1 MADTD
6 YRQDGATSIISM
18 LGSIVA
24 ALGFEITDNAKAAVT
39 MLKMQKEILENASLR
54 DFLTGNVT
62 LKTIQNISTGVW
74 YVPGK
79 LVHFVQQYLASEL
92 GGGYPEEGGIRFHDD
107 IVKIPEGQL
116 PKVITIKAA
125 DSKYTVWEIFRELCH
140 KFFGAVVTYEFDY
153 DVWKAKKDHNCYYI
167 SDGNDSW
174 VFKQNVMAMF
184 EYVDS
189 DYAPGGINSKRRNLE
204 IVVLAPP
211 GSELYSGSI
220 PVDTTRTEQG
230 YTRTYRT
237 LSPGV
242 RVSSPIYDIKTKA
255 STGEDSNIST
265 LRVTT
270 NSSLASYDYK
280 NGGGVAYKKLYNN
293 VDLINESHMYL
304 STDAYLS
311 SFQSGGGITRGGGVG
326 RPHGSLPKD
335 ESFPP
340 CGGDTTVPQITEW
353 SNRVI
358 NWNGECYMPLT
369 YYKVNPSNENPGTE
383 PGSPSTPIEPDD
395 PRLDPESPVYTPSI
409 PGDIIKYSYPNDYV
423 QSTPQNGNNTVQTT
437 GQLKDNYTNATNG
450 PSDIPNTDIKGGLY
464 TLWHPSADNLQKLG
478 AFLYGGTTQGTIASI
493 IGDPINAIIQLTEWA
508 VTPVDGPVKSPVIC
522 NIGATELKMPTIPN
536 QFMQF
541 DCGTIEIPREYH
553 DFRDYEPY
561 TRLSL
566 FLPFVGDVNI
576 STNDCITPHKIR
588 VIYNIDFLSGVA
600 CAEVLVDEDVR
611 YAYQAAMCAAVPV
624 TSSDAS
630 RLIASIIGAAVGT
643 VGGGVM
649 GGIVGGTAGSRMAA
663 RALIGG
669 VSDVAMSPING
680 IQTQRT
686 SSISAN
692 TGLLGEMKPY
702 VLITRPISVVADQ
715 YKSLLG
721 QPYQLDGTL
730 GSQKG
735 FVKVREVHL
744 DGVTATETEKTEIER
759 MLKEGVII

>member
-1 MADTD
+1 MAETD
-6 YRQDGATSIISM
+6 YKQNGATSIISM

-24 ALGFEITDNAKAAVT
+24 ALGFEITDNVKAAVD
-39 MLKMQKEILENASLR
+39 MLKMQR
-54 DFLTGNVT
+54 DLMLDSTMRDYLTGQYT
-62 LKTIQNISTGVW
+62 LKTIQNIATGAW

-79 LVHFVQQYLASEL
+79 LVSWVQKWLSQNGAYSVTPTLPDYTDGEVVKFL
-92 GGGYPEEGGIRFHDD
+92 GSSYDE
-107 IVKIPEGQL
+107 
-116 PKVITIKAA
+116 IKAFFSA
-125 DSKYTVWEIFRELCH
+125 EDISYFDSIIAHFNLSLDGTIFELLAQAPSSSDPISTYSIVVGRNSITPDTAAVESDIDGN
-140 KFFGAVVTYEFDY
+140 KFIRYPIYSDSYNSRVSGGFSSRALYNDK
-153 DVWKAKKDHNCYYI
+153 WYI
-167 SDGNDSW
+167 SLTSDGATII
-174 VFKQNVMAMF
+174 KA
-184 EYVDS
+184 
-189 DYAPGGINSKRRNLE
+189 
-204 IVVLAPP
+204 
-211 GSELYSGSI
+211 
-220 PVDTTRTEQG
+220 
-230 YTRTYRT
+230 
-237 LSPGV
+237 LSNYGHV
-242 RVSSPIYDIKTKA
+242 KFQA
-255 STGEDSNIST
+255 
-265 LRVTT
+265 
-270 NSSLASYDYK
+270 
-280 NGGGVAYKKLYNN
+280 GGGV
-293 VDLINESHMYL
+293 
-304 STDAYLS
+304 
-311 SFQSGGGITRGGGVG
+311 TRGGGVG
-326 RPHGSLPKD
+326 RHHYSLPQD
-335 ESFPP
+335 ENFPP

-353 SNRVI
+353 SGRVI
-358 NWNGECYMPLT
+358 NWNNDCYMPLT
-369 YYKVNPSNENPGTE
+369 YFKVNPSNENPGTE
-383 PGSPSTPIEPDD
+383 PGSPNTPIEPED
-395 PRLDPESPVYTPSI
+395 PRVDPDSPNYDPSI
-409 PGDIIKYSYPNDYV
+409 PNVIIKYFYPEDYV
-423 QSTPQNGNNTVQTT
+423 QSTPQNGNNTVQTS
-437 GQLKDNYTNATNG
+437 GQLKDNYTNANNG
-450 PSDIPNTDIKGGLY
+450 PSNIPNTDIKGGLY

-576 STNDCITPHKIR
+576 STNDCITPHKIH

-600 CAEVLVDEDVR
+600 CAEVLIDEDVR

-630 RLIASIIGAAVGT
+630 RLIASIIGAAAGT
-643 VGGGVM
+643 VSGGVM
-649 GGIVGGTAGSRMAA
+649 GGIVGGTAGSRMAS

-669 VSDVAMSPING
+669 VTDVAMSPING

-686 SSISAN
+686 GSISAN

-702 VLITRPISVVADQ
+702 VLVTRPISVVADQ

-744 DGVTATETEKTEIER
+744 DGVTATEAEKNEIEQ
-759 MLKEGVII
+759 MLKEGVIL

>member
-6 YRQDGATSIISM
+6 YKQNGATSIISM
-18 LGSIVA
+18 LCSIVA
-24 ALGFEITDNAKAAVT
+24 ALGFEITDNAKAAVNMLQMQRDLMLDST
-39 MLKMQKEILENASLR
+39 MK
-54 DFLTGNVT
+54 DYLTGEYA
-62 LKTIQNISTGVW
+62 LKTLQNIATGAW
-74 YVPGK
+74 YAPGK
-79 LVHFVQQYLASEL
+79 LVSWVQKWLANNGGYGDTIDYPDYVVGAEISFGGLSFEKIMYAIRESTGLNVNTFNEIIKRYNSELDETDGHIYNFLVRVPKGSSSTTEYIISRSVKSASEL
-92 GGGYPEEGGIRFHDD
+92 LVDYGKKYVVSNDTYPGDTNNL
-107 IVKIPEGQL
+107 Q
-116 PKVITIKAA
+116 AQ
-125 DSKYTVWEIFRELCH
+125 
-140 KFFGAVVTYEFDY
+140 FGPLS
-153 DVWKAKKDHNCYYI
+153 
-167 SDGNDSW
+167 SDLL
-174 VFKQNVMAMF
+174 QNV
-184 EYVDS
+184 DS
-189 DYAPGGINSKRRNLE
+189 VWYGYEASRDIYYTSIGK
-204 IVVLAPP
+204 IVM
-211 GSELYSGSI
+211 
-220 PVDTTRTEQG
+220 
-230 YTRTYRT
+230 
-237 LSPGV
+237 
-242 RVSSPIYDIKTKA
+242 SSYLK
-255 STGEDSNIST
+255 
-265 LRVTT
+265 
-270 NSSLASYDYK
+270 
-280 NGGGVAYKKLYNN
+280 VAYNHRQSGFLFSNFGY
-293 VDLINESHMYL
+293 IIL
-304 STDAYLS
+304 SR
-311 SFQSGGGITRGGGVG
+311 GGGITRGGGVG
-326 RPHGSLPKD
+326 RHHYSLPKD
-335 ESFPP
+335 ENFPP

-353 SNRVI
+353 SGRVV
-358 NWNGECYMPLT
+358 NWNSDCYMPLT
-369 YYKVNPSNENPGTE
+369 YFKVNPSNENPGTE
-383 PGSPSTPIEPDD
+383 PGSPNTPIEPED
-395 PRLDPESPVYTPSI
+395 PRLDPDSPNYDPSI
-409 PGDIIKYSYPNDYV
+409 PNVIIKYFYPEDYV
-423 QSTPQNGNNTVQTT
+423 QSTPQNGGNTVQTS
-437 GQLKDNYTNATNG
+437 GQLRDNYTNANNG
-450 PSDIPNTDIKGGLY
+450 PSNIPNTDIKGGLY

-576 STNDCITPHKIR
+576 STNDCITPHKIH

-600 CAEVLVDEDVR
+600 CAEVLIDEDVR

-630 RLIASIIGAAVGT
+630 RLIASIIGAAVGA

-663 RALIGG
+663 SSLISG
-669 VSDVAMSPING
+669 VSSATLSPING

-686 SSISAN
+686 GSISAN

-702 VLITRPISVVADQ
+702 VLVTRPISVVADQ

-744 DGVTATETEKTEIER
+744 DGISATETEKNEIEQL
-759 MLKEGVII
+759 LKEGVIL

>member
-1 MADTD
+1 MADND

-39 MLKMQKEILENASLR
+39 MLKMQR
-54 DFLTGNVT
+54 DLMLDSTMRDYLTGQYT
-62 LKTIQNISTGVW
+62 LKTLQNIATGAW

-79 LVHFVQQYLASEL
+79 LISWVQRWLASDE
-92 GGGYPEEGGIRFHDD
+92 GGGYPGGSYKEYTYPNIYDFTGMVSNIPVWDSLNVNGKISIDTFKTHWPDDSFELNDGVWYIESMYNLRSGHDTWYVGLYLLRKLNLSILTNVSVNYIRGYS
-107 IVKIPEGQL
+107 V
-116 PKVITIKAA
+116 
-125 DSKYTVWEIFRELCH
+125 ELL
-140 KFFGAVVTYEFDY
+140 
-153 DVWKAKKDHNCYYI
+153 
-167 SDGNDSW
+167 SDGSFSYNNW
-174 VFKQNVMAMF
+174 TNGVTLVTGKQA
-184 EYVDS
+184 
-189 DYAPGGINSKRRNLE
+189 NLYHGT
-204 IVVLAPP
+204 IPVNTTP
-211 GSELYSGSI
+211 SSGSFHQI
-220 PVDTTRTEQG
+220 IVAR
-230 YTRTYRT
+230 
-237 LSPGV
+237 
-242 RVSSPIYDIKTKA
+242 SSFVA
-255 STGEDSNIST
+255 
-265 LRVTT
+265 
-270 NSSLASYDYK
+270 
-280 NGGGVAYKKLYNN
+280 GGGV
-293 VDLINESHMYL
+293 
-304 STDAYLS
+304 
-311 SFQSGGGITRGGGVG
+311 TRGGGTG

-335 ESFPP
+335 ENFPP

-353 SNRVI
+353 SGRVI
-358 NWNGECYMPLT
+358 NWNDDCYMPLT

-383 PGSPSTPIEPDD
+383 PGSPNTPIDPDD

-409 PGDIIKYSYPNDYV
+409 PGDIIKYFYPEDYV
-423 QSTPQNGNNTVQTT
+423 QSTPQNGDNTVQTT
-437 GQLKDNYTNATNG
+437 GQLKDNYTNANNG

-464 TLWHPSADNLQKLG
+464 TLWHPSADNIQKLG

-576 STNDCITPHKIR
+576 STNDCITPHKIH

-600 CAEVLVDEDVR
+600 CAEVLIDEDVR

-643 VGGGVM
+643 VSGGVM

-663 RALIGG
+663 RSLIGG
-669 VSDVAMSPING
+669 VSEVAMSPINS
-680 IQTQRT
+680 IHTQRT
-686 SSISAN
+686 GSISAN

-702 VLITRPISVVADQ
+702 VLVTRPISVVADQ
-715 YKSLLG
+715 YKSLIG

-730 GSQKG
+730 GSQNG

-744 DGVTATETEKTEIER
+744 DGVTATETEKIEIER
-759 MLKEGVII
+759 LLKEGVIL

>member
-6 YRQDGATSIISM
+6 YKQDGATSIISM

-24 ALGFEITDNAKAAVT
+24 ALGFEITDNAKAAIT
-39 MLKMQKEILENASLR
+39 MLKMQR
-54 DFLTGNVT
+54 DLMLDSTMKDYLTGQYT
-62 LKTIQNISTGVW
+62 LKTLQNIATGAW

-79 LVHFVQQYLASEL
+79 LISWVQKWLASVE
-92 GGGYPEEGGIRFHDD
+92 GGGYPGVSYKEYTYPNIYDFTGMVSNIQVWDSLNVNNTISIDTFRTHWPDDSFELNDGVWFMGSLYTLRSGYDTWNVDLWLVRKLKLDVQSSVTISYIRRYN
-107 IVKIPEGQL
+107 VQL
-116 PKVITIKAA
+116 LADGSYRYDKSTDGTNTI
-125 DSKYTVWEIFRELCH
+125 S
-140 KFFGAVVTYEFDY
+140 G
-153 DVWKAKKDHNCYYI
+153 
-167 SDGNDSW
+167 
-174 VFKQNVMAMF
+174 KQAQ
-184 EYVDS
+184 
-189 DYAPGGINSKRRNLE
+189 
-204 IVVLAPP
+204 
-211 GSELYSGSI
+211 LYSGTI
-220 PVDTTRTEQG
+220 PVNTT
-230 YTRTYRT
+230 
-237 LSPGV
+237 P
-242 RVSSPIYDIKTKA
+242 SS
-255 STGEDSNIST
+255 G
-265 LRVTT
+265 
-270 NSSLASYDYK
+270 SYHQLIAAR
-280 NGGGVAYKKLYNN
+280 GSFVA
-293 VDLINESHMYL
+293 
-304 STDAYLS
+304 
-311 SFQSGGGITRGGGVG
+311 GGGITRGGGTG

-335 ESFPP
+335 ENFPP

-353 SNRVI
+353 SSKVI
-358 NWNGECYMPLT
+358 NWNNDCYMPLT

-383 PGSPSTPIEPDD
+383 PGSPNTPIDPDD
-395 PRLDPESPVYTPSI
+395 PRLNPESPVYTPSI
-409 PGDIIKYSYPNDYV
+409 PGDITKYFYPEDYV
-423 QSTPQNGNNTVQTT
+423 QSTPQSGNNTVQTT
-437 GQLKDNYTNATNG
+437 GQLKNNYNNAING
-450 PSDIPNTDIKGGLY
+450 PSNIPSTDIKGGLY

-508 VTPVDGPVKSPVIC
+508 VVPVDGPVKSPVIC

-576 STNDCITPHKIR
+576 STNDCIIPHKIH

-663 RALIGG
+663 RAVIGG
-669 VSDVAMSPING
+669 VSDAVMSPIGG
-680 IQTQRT
+680 IQMQRT
-686 SSISAN
+686 GSISAN

-702 VLITRPISVVADQ
+702 VLVTRPISVVADQ

-730 GSQKG
+730 GSRKG

-744 DGVTATETEKTEIER
+744 DGVTATETEKNEIER
-759 MLKEGVII
+759 ILKEGVIL

>member
-1 MADTD
+1 MADE
-6 YRQDGATSIISM
+6 YKENGSTSIISM
-18 LGSIVA
+18 LGSVIA
-24 ALGFEITDNAKAAVT
+24 ALGYEVTDNVQAAVA

-54 DFLTGNVT
+54 DFLTGNVA
-62 LKTIQNISTGVW
+62 LKTIQNISTGAW
-74 YVPGK
+74 YIPGK
-79 LVHFVQQYLASEL
+79 LIHFVQEYLASEL
-92 GGGYPEEGGIRFHDD
+92 GGGYPGYKLVNYVSPNKYNFKGKTSTLNIGRFIESKANIDISTFEAQWPDEDFSKDSGVWLLYENGGQSN
-107 IVKIPEGQL
+107 G
-116 PKVITIKAA
+116 
-125 DSKYTVWEIFRELCH
+125 YN
-140 KFFGAVVTYEFDY
+140 EF
-153 DVWKAKKDHNCYYI
+153 
-167 SDGNDSW
+167 
-174 VFKQNVMAMF
+174 
-184 EYVDS
+184 
-189 DYAPGGINSKRRNLE
+189 
-204 IVVLAPP
+204 VVLAK
-211 GSELYSGSI
+211 LISI
-220 PVDTTRTEQG
+220 
-230 YTRTYRT
+230 T
-237 LSPGV
+237 LSSNEINYIFSEKYLVKCTGV
-242 RVSSPIYDIKTKA
+242 SPQFTYTYQHNSNGTTSIYGSDMVDYYGKLSLESAYTLGMIFRVIIP
-255 STGEDSNIST
+255 
-265 LRVTT
+265 
-270 NSSLASYDYK
+270 
-280 NGGGVAYKKLYNN
+280 NGTFV
-293 VDLINESHMYL
+293 
-304 STDAYLS
+304 
-311 SFQSGGGITRGGGVG
+311 SGGGITRGGGVS
-326 RPHGSLPKD
+326 RHSLPQE

-340 CGGDTTVPQITEW
+340 CGGDTTVPQITQW

-369 YYKVNPSNENPGTE
+369 YYKVNPSNENPGTV

-395 PRLDPESPVYTPSI
+395 PTVDPET
-409 PGDIIKYSYPNDYV
+409 IIKYIYPNNEPQDV
-423 QSTPQNGNNTVQTT
+423 PQNGDNTVQTT
-437 GQLKDNYTNATNG
+437 GQLKDNYTNANNG

-541 DCGTIEIPREYH
+541 DCGIIEIPREYH

-576 STNDCITPHKIR
+576 STNDCITPHKIH

-600 CAEVLVDEDVR
+600 CAEVLIDEDVR

-669 VSDVAMSPING
+669 ASEVAMSPING

-686 SSISAN
+686 GSISAN

-702 VLITRPISVVADQ
+702 VLVTRPISVVADQ

-744 DGVTATETEKTEIER
+744 DGITATETEKTEIER
-759 MLKEGVII
+759 MLKEGVIL

>member
-6 YRQDGATSIISM
+6 YKQNGATSIISM

-39 MLKMQKEILENASLR
+39 ILKMQR
-54 DFLTGNVT
+54 DLMLDSTMKDYLTGEYT
-62 LKTIQNISTGVW
+62 LKTLQNIATGAW

-79 LVHFVQQYLASEL
+79 LVSWVQKWLASDK
-92 GGGYPEEGGIRFHDD
+92 GGGYPGD
-107 IVKIPEGQL
+107 
-116 PKVITIKAA
+116 VIITN
-125 DSKYTVWEIFRELCH
+125 Y
-140 KFFGAVVTYEFDY
+140 
-153 DVWKAKKDHNCYYI
+153 
-167 SDGNDSW
+167 
-174 VFKQNVMAMF
+174 VFKDNETVDYFNIPSDVHTYNTGIKGVDEVLSHYNLGNIPFVYETRSNGTNIKVFPINFDRPDTLQLQALQSQSFALTHSRIYYEHNTIVGNYD
-184 EYVDS
+184 EYS
-189 DYAPGGINSKRRNLE
+189 NSGGWTGASVTNERYNNHGSYLTFYEGTSLE
-204 IVVLAPP
+204 IRI
-211 GSELYSGSI
+211 G
-220 PVDTTRTEQG
+220 
-230 YTRTYRT
+230 
-237 LSPGV
+237 
-242 RVSSPIYDIKTKA
+242 
-255 STGEDSNIST
+255 
-265 LRVTT
+265 T
-270 NSSLASYDYK
+270 NLGARFE
-280 NGGGVAYKKLYNN
+280 A
-293 VDLINESHMYL
+293 
-304 STDAYLS
+304 
-311 SFQSGGGITRGGGVG
+311 GGGITRGGGVS
-326 RPHGSLPKD
+326 RHHYSLPKD
-335 ESFPP
+335 ENFPP

-353 SNRVI
+353 SGRVI
-358 NWNGECYMPLT
+358 NWNNDCYMPLT
-369 YYKVNPSNENPGTE
+369 YFKVNPSNENPGTE
-383 PGSPSTPIEPDD
+383 PGSPNTPIEPED
-395 PRLDPESPVYTPSI
+395 PRLDPESPQYDPSI
-409 PGDIIKYSYPNDYV
+409 PNVIIKYFYPEDYV
-423 QSTPQNGNNTVQTT
+423 QSTPQNGDNTVQTS
-437 GQLKDNYTNATNG
+437 GQLQDNYTNANNG

-576 STNDCITPHKIR
+576 STNDCITPHKIH

-600 CAEVLVDEDVR
+600 CAEVLIDEDVR
-611 YAYQAAMCAAVPV
+611 YAYQAAMCAAIPV

-630 RLIASIIGAAVGT
+630 RLLASLIGAAVGA

-649 GGIVGGTAGSRMAA
+649 GGIVGGTAGSRMVASS
-663 RALIGG
+663 LIGG
-669 VSDVAMSPING
+669 VSEAALSPING

-686 SSISAN
+686 GSISAN

-702 VLITRPISVVADQ
+702 ILVTRPISVVADQ

-744 DGVTATETEKTEIER
+744 DGITATEAEKTEIEQ
-759 MLKEGVII
+759 MLKQGVIL

>member
-6 YRQDGATSIISM
+6 YKQNGATSIISM

-39 MLKMQKEILENASLR
+39 MLKMQR
-54 DFLTGNVT
+54 DLMLDSTMRDYLTGQYT
-62 LKTIQNISTGVW
+62 LKTLQNIATGAW

-79 LVHFVQQYLASEL
+79 LVSWVQKWLASDE
-92 GGGYPEEGGIRFHDD
+92 GGGYPSSDTEFKVVPSDLHKGDIVYGVPYTLNQLLNDD
-107 IVKIPEGQL
+107 IIVNANPALKYFKDNLGNSRYQDVLNTYGNWYCSFRNGEYYWLYMYKEL
-116 PKVITIKAA
+116 PTAFTIYSANTRY
-125 DSKYTVWEIFRELCH
+125 STYTVEYGATYSYVSIEIQPTIYPPFSTYTANSGGLCYGEKDTDH
-140 KFFGAVVTYEFDY
+140 GASSF
-153 DVWKAKKDHNCYYI
+153 
-167 SDGNDSW
+167 
-174 VFKQNVMAMF
+174 
-184 EYVDS
+184 
-189 DYAPGGINSKRRNLE
+189 
-204 IVVLAPP
+204 
-211 GSELYSGSI
+211 SI
-220 PVDTTRTEQG
+220 MLGTPHFV
-230 YTRTYRT
+230 
-237 LSPGV
+237 
-242 RVSSPIYDIKTKA
+242 A
-255 STGEDSNIST
+255 
-265 LRVTT
+265 
-270 NSSLASYDYK
+270 
-280 NGGGVAYKKLYNN
+280 GGGV
-293 VDLINESHMYL
+293 
-304 STDAYLS
+304 
-311 SFQSGGGITRGGGVG
+311 TRGGGVG
-326 RPHGSLPKD
+326 RHHYSLPKD
-335 ESFPP
+335 ENFPP

-358 NWNGECYMPLT
+358 NWNSDCYMPLT
-369 YYKVNPSNENPGTE
+369 YFKVNPSNENPGTE
-383 PGSPSTPIEPDD
+383 PGSPNTPIEPDD
-395 PRLDPESPVYTPSI
+395 PRLDPDSPNYDPSI
-409 PGDIIKYSYPNDYV
+409 PNVIIKYFYPEDYV
-423 QSTPQNGNNTVQTT
+423 QSTPQNGGNTVQTS
-437 GQLKDNYTNATNG
+437 GQLQDNYTNANNG
-450 PSDIPNTDIKGGLY
+450 PSNIPNTNIKGGLY

-478 AFLYGGTTQGTIASI
+478 AFLYGGTTQGTIAAI

-576 STNDCITPHKIR
+576 STNDCIIPHKIH

-600 CAEVLVDEDVR
+600 CAEVLIDEDVR

-643 VGGGVM
+643 VSGGVM
-649 GGIVGGTAGSRMAA
+649 GGIVGGTAGSRMAS

-669 VSDVAMSPING
+669 VSEVAMSPING
-680 IQTQRT
+680 IHTQRT
-686 SSISAN
+686 GSISAN

-702 VLITRPISVVADQ
+702 VLVTRPISVVADQ

-721 QPYQLDGTL
+721 QPYQLDGSL
-730 GSQKG
+730 GSQTG

-744 DGVTATETEKTEIER
+744 DGITATEAEKTEIEQL
-759 MLKEGVII
+759 LKEGVIL

>member
-6 YRQDGATSIISM
+6 YKQNGATSIISM

-39 MLKMQKEILENASLR
+39 MLKMQR
-54 DFLTGNVT
+54 DLMLDSTMRDYLTGQYT
-62 LKTIQNISTGVW
+62 LKTIQNIATGAW

-79 LVHFVQQYLASEL
+79 LVSWVQKWLADNGGYGDSTDYNNDDIIVGQELVFNRLYGDSIAVKVVDDMRKRVPEYLNVSDYDWYYGEFSITTYNATQRCIGIHMSFTPKTNKLYSRSRATCEVPTSGIYANMQSVTSANDYFFVTSVGESKNLTASAYYDLTGNFIAWNSVPGLYTYAITQLAQYLQSGVNL
-92 GGGYPEEGGIRFHDD
+92 NSLIIGGNYYSG
-107 IVKIPEGQL
+107 
-116 PKVITIKAA
+116 ITIWPY
-125 DSKYTVWEIFRELCH
+125 SRGT
-140 KFFGAVVTYEFDY
+140 
-153 DVWKAKKDHNCYYI
+153 
-167 SDGNDSW
+167 
-174 VFKQNVMAMF
+174 FK
-184 EYVDS
+184 
-189 DYAPGGINSKRRNLE
+189 P
-204 IVVLAPP
+204 
-211 GSELYSGSI
+211 
-220 PVDTTRTEQG
+220 
-230 YTRTYRT
+230 
-237 LSPGV
+237 
-242 RVSSPIYDIKTKA
+242 
-255 STGEDSNIST
+255 
-265 LRVTT
+265 
-270 NSSLASYDYK
+270 
-280 NGGGVAYKKLYNN
+280 
-293 VDLINESHMYL
+293 
-304 STDAYLS
+304 
-311 SFQSGGGITRGGGVG
+311 GGGITRGGGVS
-326 RPHGSLPKD
+326 RHHYSLPK
-335 ESFPP
+335 EENFPP

-353 SNRVI
+353 SGRVI
-358 NWNGECYMPLT
+358 NWNNDCYMPLT
-369 YYKVNPSNENPGTE
+369 YFKVNPSNENPGTE
-383 PGSPSTPIEPDD
+383 PGSPNTPIEPDD
-395 PRLDPESPVYTPSI
+395 PRLDPDSPNYDPSI
-409 PGDIIKYSYPNDYV
+409 PNVIIKYFYPEDYV
-423 QSTPQNGNNTVQTT
+423 QSTPQNGGNTVQAS
-437 GQLKDNYTNATNG
+437 GQLQDNYTNANNG
-450 PSDIPNTDIKGGLY
+450 PSNIPNTDIKGGLY

-478 AFLYGGTTQGTIASI
+478 AFLYGGTTQGTIAAI

-576 STNDCITPHKIR
+576 STNDCVTPHKIH

-600 CAEVLVDEDVR
+600 CAEVLIDEDVR

-643 VGGGVM
+643 VSGGVM
-649 GGIVGGTAGSRMAA
+649 GGIVGGTAGSRMAS

-669 VSDVAMSPING
+669 VSEVAMSPING

-686 SSISAN
+686 GSISAN

-702 VLITRPISVVADQ
+702 VLVTRPISVVADQ
-715 YKSLLG
+715 YKSLIG

-730 GSQKG
+730 GSQTG

-744 DGVTATETEKTEIER
+744 DGITATEAEKNEIEQ
-759 MLKEGVII
+759 MLKEGVIL

>member
-6 YRQDGATSIISM
+6 YKQNGATSIISM

-39 MLKMQKEILENASLR
+39 MLKMQR
-54 DFLTGNVT
+54 DLMLDSTIRDYLTGQYT
-62 LKTIQNISTGVW
+62 LKTIQNIVTGAW

-79 LVHFVQQYLASEL
+79 LVSWVQKWLASAI
-92 GGGYPEEGGIRFHDD
+92 GGGYAGTYIDYSIFTNGKVISESDNILYVTSWENLVSTLLELENNVRPEDKIVDKNYGNLEGCLRALYAKYPGIEDD
-107 IVKIPEGQL
+107 ISSGKLINIRAYRYQTSQSIDINCRYMATRDTLNGKRVSVSNGNNYNRASI
-116 PKVITIKAA
+116 PKVKQSTRLYRYFPSI
-125 DSKYTVWEIFRELCH
+125 
-140 KFFGAVVTYEFDY
+140 
-153 DVWKAKKDHNCYYI
+153 
-167 SDGNDSW
+167 DGNGYFDNSGGNTDSTLFIYEW
-174 VFKQNVMAMF
+174 LHGTDAN
-184 EYVDS
+184 
-189 DYAPGGINSKRRNLE
+189 PH
-204 IVVLAPP
+204 
-211 GSELYSGSI
+211 SELFA
-220 PVDTTRTEQG
+220 T
-230 YTRTYRT
+230 
-237 LSPGV
+237 
-242 RVSSPIYDIKTKA
+242 
-255 STGEDSNIST
+255 NIGGN
-265 LRVTT
+265 VF
-270 NSSLASYDYK
+270 NA
-280 NGGGVAYKKLYNN
+280 GGGV
-293 VDLINESHMYL
+293 
-304 STDAYLS
+304 
-311 SFQSGGGITRGGGVG
+311 TRGGGVS
-326 RPHGSLPKD
+326 RHHYSLPKD
-335 ESFPP
+335 ENFPP

-353 SNRVI
+353 SGRVI
-358 NWNGECYMPLT
+358 NWNNDCYMPLT
-369 YYKVNPSNENPGTE
+369 YFKVNPSNENPGTE
-383 PGSPSTPIEPDD
+383 PGSPNTPIEPED
-395 PRLDPESPVYTPSI
+395 PRLDPESPNYDPSI
-409 PGDIIKYSYPNDYV
+409 PDVIIKYFYPEDYV
-423 QSTPQNGNNTVQTT
+423 QSTPQNGDNTVQTS
-437 GQLKDNYTNATNG
+437 GQLQDNYTNATNG

-478 AFLYGGTTQGTIASI
+478 AFLYSGTTQGTIASI

-576 STNDCITPHKIR
+576 STNDCITPHKIH

-600 CAEVLVDEDVR
+600 CAEVLIDEDVR
-611 YAYQAAMCAAVPV
+611 YAYQAAMCAAIPV

-643 VGGGVM
+643 VSSGVM
-649 GGIVGGTAGSRMAA
+649 GGIVGGTAGSRMAS

-669 VSDVAMSPING
+669 VTDVAMSPING

-686 SSISAN
+686 GSISAN

-702 VLITRPISVVADQ
+702 VLVTRPISVVADQ

-730 GSQKG
+730 GSRRG
-735 FVKVREVHL
+735 FIKVREVHL
-744 DGVTATETEKTEIER
+744 DGITATEAEKTEIEQ
-759 MLKEGVII
+759 MLKEGVIL

>member
-6 YRQDGATSIISM
+6 YKQNGTTSIISM

-24 ALGFEITDNAKAAVT
+24 ALGFEITDNAKAAVNMLQMQRDLMLDST
-39 MLKMQKEILENASLR
+39 MK
-54 DFLTGNVT
+54 DYLTGEYA
-62 LKTIQNISTGVW
+62 LKTLQNIATGAW

-79 LVHFVQQYLASEL
+79 LVSWVQKWLANNGGYGDTIDYPDYVVGAGISFGGLSFEKIMYAIRESTGLNVNTFNEIIKRYNSELDETDGHIYNFLVRVPEGSSSTTEYVISRSVKSASEL
-92 GGGYPEEGGIRFHDD
+92 LESYEKTYVVSNDTYPGDTNNLQVQFSSLSRIR
-107 IVKIPEGQL
+107 L
-116 PKVITIKAA
+116 P
-125 DSKYTVWEIFRELCH
+125 D
-140 KFFGAVVTYEFDY
+140 
-153 DVWKAKKDHNCYYI
+153 
-167 SDGNDSW
+167 
-174 VFKQNVMAMF
+174 
-184 EYVDS
+184 VDS
-189 DYAPGGINSKRRNLE
+189 VWYGYEAYRDIYYTSIGK
-204 IVVLAPP
+204 VLMNPY
-211 GSELYSGSI
+211 L
-220 PVDTTRTEQG
+220 
-230 YTRTYRT
+230 
-237 LSPGV
+237 
-242 RVSSPIYDIKTKA
+242 K
-255 STGEDSNIST
+255 
-265 LRVTT
+265 
-270 NSSLASYDYK
+270 
-280 NGGGVAYKKLYNN
+280 VAYNHRQSGFLFSNFGY
-293 VDLINESHMYL
+293 IIL
-304 STDAYLS
+304 SR
-311 SFQSGGGITRGGGVG
+311 GGGITRGGGVS
-326 RPHGSLPKD
+326 RHHYSLPKD
-335 ESFPP
+335 ENFPP

-353 SNRVI
+353 SGRVI
-358 NWNGECYMPLT
+358 NWNDDCYMPLT
-369 YYKVNPSNENPGTE
+369 YFKVNPSNENPGIE
-383 PGSPSTPIEPDD
+383 PGSPNTPIEPED
-395 PRLDPESPVYTPSI
+395 PRLDPDSPNYDPSI
-409 PGDIIKYSYPNDYV
+409 PNVIIKYFYPEDYV
-423 QSTPQNGNNTVQTT
+423 QSTPQNGANTVQTS

-508 VTPVDGPVKSPVIC
+508 VTPIDGPVKSPVIC

-541 DCGTIEIPREYH
+541 DCGTIEVPREYH

-576 STNDCITPHKIR
+576 STNDCITPHKIH

-600 CAEVLVDEDVR
+600 CAEVLIDEDVR

-643 VGGGVM
+643 VSGGVM
-649 GGIVGGTAGSRMAA
+649 GGIVGGTAGSRMAS

-669 VSDVAMSPING
+669 VTDVAMSPING

-686 SSISAN
+686 GSISAN

-702 VLITRPISVVADQ
+702 VLVTRPISVVADQ

-730 GSQKG
+730 GSQNG

-744 DGVTATETEKTEIER
+744 DSITATEAEKIEIEQ
-759 MLKEGVII
+759 MLKKGVIL

>member
-6 YRQDGATSIISM
+6 YKQNGATSIISM

-24 ALGFEITDNAKAAVT
+24 ALGFEITDNVKAAVNMLQMQRDLMLDST
-39 MLKMQKEILENASLR
+39 MK
-54 DFLTGNVT
+54 DYLTGEYT
-62 LKTIQNISTGVW
+62 LKTLQNIANGAW

-79 LVHFVQQYLASEL
+79 LVSWVQKWLANNGGYGDTFDYPDYVVGAELSFGGIPFDKIMYAIRESTGLNVNAFNEIIKRYNNELYENDGHIYNFLIKVPEGSSSPTEYIISRSVKSASEL
-92 GGGYPEEGGIRFHDD
+92 LVSYE
-107 IVKIPEGQL
+107 K
-116 PKVITIKAA
+116 
-125 DSKYTVWEIFRELCH
+125 KY
-140 KFFGAVVTYEFDY
+140 VVSNDTYTGDTNNLQAQFSPSPS
-153 DVWKAKKDHNCYYI
+153 I
-167 SDGNDSW
+167 LL
-174 VFKQNVMAMF
+174 QNV
-184 EYVDS
+184 DS
-189 DYAPGGINSKRRNLE
+189 VWYGYQVYRDIYYESTSK
-204 IVVLAPP
+204 IVMNPYLKVA
-211 GSELYSGSI
+211 YSHRQSGFLFSNF
-220 PVDTTRTEQG
+220 G
-230 YTRTYRT
+230 Y
-237 LSPGV
+237 
-242 RVSSPIYDIKTKA
+242 II
-255 STGEDSNIST
+255 IS
-265 LRVTT
+265 R
-270 NSSLASYDYK
+270 
-280 NGGGVAYKKLYNN
+280 GGGV
-293 VDLINESHMYL
+293 
-304 STDAYLS
+304 
-311 SFQSGGGITRGGGVG
+311 TRGGGVS
-326 RPHGSLPKD
+326 RHHYSLPKD
-335 ESFPP
+335 ENFPP

-353 SNRVI
+353 SGRVI
-358 NWNGECYMPLT
+358 NWNNDCYMPLT
-369 YYKVNPSNENPGTE
+369 YFKVNPSNENPGTE
-383 PGSPSTPIEPDD
+383 PGSPNTPIEPED
-395 PRLDPESPVYTPSI
+395 PRLDPESPHYDPSI
-409 PGDIIKYSYPNDYV
+409 PNVIIKYFYPEDYV
-423 QSTPQNGNNTVQTT
+423 QSTPQNGNNTVQTS
-437 GQLKDNYTNATNG
+437 GQLKDNYNNANNG
-450 PSDIPNTDIKGGLY
+450 PSNIPNTDIKGGLY

-541 DCGTIEIPREYH
+541 DCGTIEVPREYH

-576 STNDCITPHKIR
+576 STNDCVTPHKIH

-600 CAEVLVDEDVR
+600 CAEVLIDEDVR

-643 VGGGVM
+643 VSGGVM
-649 GGIVGGTAGSRMAA
+649 GGIVGGTAGSRMAS

-669 VSDVAMSPING
+669 VTDVAMSPING

-686 SSISAN
+686 GSISAN

-702 VLITRPISVVADQ
+702 VLVTRPISVVADQ

-730 GSQKG
+730 GSQSG

-744 DGVTATETEKTEIER
+744 DGITATEAEKTEIEQL
-759 MLKEGVII
+759 LKEGVIL